1 MSRKTLSVILAV
13 LILVLL
19 AISLVSCLAG
29 GEDEPSDPDTPIAGA
44 EPGSD
49 NKGDDDKKPDL
60 SPEPLTFRDAP
71 DGYFDDALFIGDS
84 RTVGIQQ
91 CGGIDGA
98 TYFCSVGMSAYGVRF
113 ESVNISGL
121 GSVSLETLL
130 ASRDFSKVYI
140 MLGINDIG
148 GNLPTVAGNIQK
160 VIDLVQKYE
169 PNAIIYVEAT
179 IHVGAHPAAVAS
191 VNNTNINAYNE
202 LLKELC
208 DDETVFYLDVNPVF
222 DDELGNLGEQ
232 YSTDGIHFTA
242 QYYKEWAN
250 WIQANVIVK

>member
-13 LILVLL
+13 LILILL
-19 AISLVSCLAG
+19 AITLVSCIVG
-29 GEDEPSDPDTPIAGA
+29 GEDEPSPSD
-44 EPGSD
+44 EPGGSSAPVQSD
-49 NKGDDDKKPDL
+49 GGNDKKPDPT
-60 SPEPLTFRDAP
+60 PEPLTFRNAP

-91 CGGIDGA
+91 CGGIDSA
-98 TYFCSVGMSAYGVRF
+98 TYFCSVGMSAYGVRY
-113 ESVNISGL
+113 ESVNIAGL

-130 ASRDFSKVYI
+130 ASRDFGKVYI

-160 VIDLVQKYE
+160 VIDLVQQYE

-208 DDETVFYLDVNPVF
+208 NDETIFYLDVNPVF